1 MKALV
6 VFSLLLGVIAMLGIH
21 LFTSQRNENINS
33 VAVNYGIYRN
43 AVFAHAIKVP
53 TAINTIPLT
62 ALSLPAGWKA
72 LRAWEHRIT
81 GSNPRFCYVYGPAS
95 MEEINAVRKLFMGS
109 FAVGY
114 KQDGA
119 FFPVHGP
126 QMPLPAFI
134 PDGFLVSV
142 IEVSP

>member
-6 VFSLLLGVIAMLGIH
+6 VFGILLGVIAMLGIQV
-21 LFTSQRNENINS
+21 FSSSQTENTNS

-43 AVFAHAIKVP
+43 AVFEHVIKTP
-53 TAINTIPLT
+53 TAINTIPLA
-62 ALSLPAGWKA
+62 ALSLPAGWQA
-72 LRAWEHRIT
+72 LRTWEHRIT
-81 GSNPRFCYVYGPAS
+81 AGNPRFCYVYGPAS
-95 MEEINAVRKLFMGS
+95 MQEINAVRKLFMGS

-114 KQDGA
+114 KQEGVLY
-119 FFPVHGP
+119 PLHGS
-126 QMPLPAFI
+126 QVPLPGFI